1 MELAS
6 SGSGNQLIEAG
17 GAQILSLPE
26 LPRERIAELVADM
39 NTKGYGVLPGYLQ
52 PEDLARLRGFVE
64 GAVSAAGEQYVSF
77 TGAEPVKGTLLQVL
91 SNSPAFA
98 DLLHQLYELGAGVPA
113 PDQSL
118 YQVLRC
124 LKGETGLKHALL
136 FHYDSYVVTALL
148 PVIIPTEGLTG
159 KLVMAP
165 NVRPIRSSYL
175 FNLIDKIFLDNPV
188 TQFLLRKA
196 YRSGLLKLTQ
206 IPMVPG
212 NLYFFWGYRS
222 VHGNEACDPDKI
234 RATALFHFGDP
245 HSDSRLRKFTGR
257 AKSRAQVGVAQS
269 N

>member
-1 MELAS
+1 MGLAS

-17 GAQILSLPE
+17 AAKKLSLPE
-26 LPRERIAELVADM
+26 LSHERVVELVTDM
-39 NTKGYGVLPGYLQ
+39 NTKGFGVLPGYLQ
-52 PEDLARLRGFVE
+52 SADLAGLRSFVE
-64 GAVSAAGEQYVSF
+64 GAVAAAGEQYVSF
-77 TGAEPVKGTLLQVL
+77 AGEEPVAGTLLQVL
-91 SNSPAFA
+91 SNSPAFV
-98 DLLHQLYELGAGVPA
+98 DLLHQVYELGAGRPA

-118 YQVLRC
+118 YQLLRC
-124 LKGETGLKHALL
+124 LKGESGLKHALL

-148 PVIIPTEGLTG
+148 PIIIPTEGLTG

-175 FNLIDKIFLDNPV
+175 FNLIDKIILDNPV
-188 TQFLLRKA
+188 TQFFLRKA
-196 YRSGLLKLTQ
+196 YRSGLLKLKQ

-245 HSDSRLRKFTGR
+245 HVHSRLRRFTGR
-257 AKSRAQVGVAQS
+257 AKSRARVGGSQPS
-269 N
+269 